1 MGQSGKRDTPTT
13 GRPCCHRC
21 IYMDG
26 EDVDFMAGEYDLPVR
41 REPKVVVTIR
51 LDRDLVDRWRATG
64 KGWQTRV
71 NEALRRAA
79 P

>member
-1 MGQSGKRDTPTT
+1 MAEEPAPTRRD
-13 GRPCCHRC
+13 
-21 IYMDG
+21 
-26 EDVDFMAGEYDLPVR
+26 
-41 REPKVVVTIR
+41 PKVVVTIR